1 MMQQLTEPPA
11 NPYLPGLLPVSTPTS
26 RGLTFDQ
33 HYLDRLTQGD
43 PEVQTHFT
51 SHFGKML
58 TVKLR
63 YRLRSKEL
71 VEDARQ
77 ETFVRVL
84 HVLRKKGGL
93 QNPERLG
100 AFVNAVCENVLLEFF
115 RARSAQQQP
124 LNGNDEPRSKFA
136 SAESEMISAER
147 KAQIYKRLGELSS
160 SDQTIL
166 RRVFLDEADKE
177 QICAELGISR
187 EYLRV
192 RIHRVLRRF
201 RNSLVVPSAG
211 CAF

>member
-1 MMQQLTEPPA
+1 MQQLTEPPA
-11 NPYLPGLLPVSTPTS
+11 NLYPQGLPPMSL
-26 RGLTFDQ
+26 GLTFDQ
-33 HYLDRLTQGD
+33 QYLDRLTQGD

-51 SHFGKML
+51 SHFGKL
-58 TVKLR
+58 LNVKLR

-84 HVLRKKGGL
+84 HVLRNRGGL
-93 QNPERLG
+93 KNPERLG

-115 RARSAQQQP
+115 RAGSAQQQP
-124 LNGNDEPRSKFA
+124 LNWNDEPRSKFA

-147 KAQIYKRLGELSS
+147 KAQIHKRLGELSL

-166 RRVFLDEADKE
+166 RRVFLDEADKD

-201 RNSLVVPSAG
+201 RNSLIAPLE
-211 CAF
+211 